1 MIDASTSR
9 DERIRSLAT
18 RLKKNMLSSD
28 EFNRELAALSRSER
42 AALVEF
48 LAAIEN
54 GPIEVRRN
62 GSSFGLR

>member
-1 MIDASTSR
+1 MIDASTSP

-28 EFNRELAALSRSER
+28 EFNRELAALSRGER

-54 GPIEVRRN
+54 CPIEVRRN
-62 GSSFGLR
+62 GSSFGSR